1 MREAASRGFWV
12 ASRVPYGFRKVY
24 VQDGAKK
31 RPTLEPDED
40 AARVVKSAFD
50 MAEAGRGMLDI
61 ARALNDEGIA
71 SPAGKLWSKNGVH
84 LLLRNEAYT
93 GALVWGTNAKDKAD
107 PVRVEKAFPSI
118 VSKAQ
123 FRRVK
128 RLMRSRAPK
137 RTHPRR
143 VGSTYLLSGLVKCKE
158 CDRAFSGQEAKS
170 GQFSYYVCQSIM
182 KRGKEACDSPRINAR
197 RFEEMIV
204 GNIRSNILTDGNI
217 RALVKVVDERMD
229 GVAGEQRKRLETIE
243 DELEDV
249 KRKLGRIWHLVET
262 TDTDMADASDRIK
275 EGFVPKVLF
284 PGHFGNNRPFCSK
297 SLRAEYRLDPKLVDR
312 LNQHAD
318 VMTQNLDQHFIHLGH
333 RSLRPDGAAELGL
346 AHRKG
351 RFHIRPLVVVRQELA
366 PVEVVVVVHPLPQ
379 RVMLL
384 LAVPGHRVCPE
395 WDVGGGT
402 HSLHRPQVLL
412 ANVRLVAAHFADLK
426 TPRRGFNERGQVGRI
441 GGLGFSDLNGSHDV
455 GLDAAHQV
463 GLHPFGFLALL
474 APLVVQPTVVDRR
487 GEPTGIHGEVG
498 FHRPER
504 QRALLDQG
512 LQQWGQFGVLQV
524 AESACEGRG
533 LIQQSLCLRVPEVG
547 HCPPT
552 GHCGVDLEA
561 YTEQHIGEGQP
572 RPSEG
577 LRRLRN
583 SIAKFTE

>member
-1 MREAASRGFWV
+1 MNDKTDYTPAALYARVSSDRQDVDLSVSAQLRALRDYAEKNGYIVAREYVDEAESGRIADRPEFRKMIDEAAKPNSSFQEILVWKFSRFTRKREHAVAFKSMLRRKGVRVVSITEQAEDTATGRLLEGIIESVDEFYSENLAQEVTRGMREAASRGFWV

-24 VQDGAKK
+24 VQDGPKK

-204 GNIRSNILTDGNI
+204 GNIRSDILTDGNI

-229 GVAGEQRKRLETIE
+229 GVAAEQRKRLETIE

-275 EGFVPKVLF
+275 E
-284 PGHFGNNRPFCSK
+284 
-297 SLRAEYRLDPKLVDR
+297 
-312 LNQHAD
+312 
-318 VMTQNLDQHFIHLGH
+318 H
-333 RSLRPDGAAELGL
+333 R
-346 AHRKG
+346 
-351 RFHIRPLVVVRQELA
+351 
-366 PVEVVVVVHPLPQ
+366 
-379 RVMLL
+379 
-384 LAVPGHRVCPE
+384 
-395 WDVGGGT
+395 
-402 HSLHRPQVLL
+402 
-412 ANVRLVAAHFADLK
+412 
-426 TPRRGFNERGQVGRI
+426 
-441 GGLGFSDLNGSHDV
+441 
-455 GLDAAHQV
+455 
-463 GLHPFGFLALL
+463 
-474 APLVVQPTVVDRR
+474 
-487 GEPTGIHGEVG
+487 
-498 FHRPER
+498 ER
-504 QRALLDQG
+504 QRRLEASAEEARAILSQRREVLDDVETITTYAQDMSEFLKDSELTERRAFIETFVKEIVVMPGKAVVRYTVPMPDDSPIPGKRTEDMALNG
-512 LQQWGQFGVLQV
+512 GVLSTV
-524 AESACEGRG
+524 KSG
-533 LIQQSLCLRVPEVG
+533 
-547 HCPPT
+547 PPT
-552 GHCGVDLEA
+552 GTVDS
-561 YTEQHIGEGQP
+561 TEPFSAMSSALMPGT
-572 RPSEG
+572 
-577 LRRLRN
+577 RL
-583 SIAKFTE
+583 SSGMGTV